1 MENIDFVKAKPRKK
15 ITAGRVISDAVL
27 ILYSIFLFAP
37 MLCIL
42 VTSFIPSDELI
53 RADGYLWGTAHP
65 TFDAYIKLFTE
76 DIYMPING
84 IPSILLG
91 FLNTLWMTLIPLLI
105 GLLISGF
112 SAYSFSK
119 LRFPGREKLFEISII
134 ISMIPLGAF
143 GLISY
148 VFYSNLGWINELGFL
163 PIIIPGMFGSISMV
177 FFLRM
182 YIDGIPDGL
191 IEAAKIDGVG
201 TFGIFFRII
210 WPLAKPAFI
219 AQFIFGFVG
228 GYNSY
233 MAPMLYLNNNPS
245 FITLQ
250 LVLSQV
256 TTLFPN
262 QGSQNIYAASAIVG
276 MLPLIIIYA
285 FTQKYFLEGLMTGGV
300 KE

>member
-1 MENIDFVKAKPRKK
+1 MENSLLTQTKPKKKVKVGK
-15 ITAGRVISDAVL
+15 IISYAVL
-27 ILYSIFLFAP
+27 ILYSVFLFAP

-53 RADGYLWGTAHP
+53 SAEGYLWGTAHP
-65 TFDAYIKLFTE
+65 TFDAYVKLFTE
-76 DIYMPING
+76 DIYKPLNG
-84 IPSILLG
+84 ISSILLG
-91 FLNTLWMTLIPLLI
+91 FLNTLWMTLIPLLV
-105 GLLISGF
+105 GLLVSGL

-119 LRFPGREKLFEISII
+119 LRFPGKEKLFEISII

-143 GLISY
+143 GLVSY
-148 VFYSNLGWINELGFL
+148 VFYSNLGWINNLGFL
-163 PIIIPGMFGSISMV
+163 PILIPGMFGSIGMV

-182 YIDGIPDGL
+182 YMDSIPDGL
-191 IEAAKIDGVG
+191 IEAAKIDGMG
-201 TFGIFFRII
+201 TFGIFFHII
-210 WPLAKPAFI
+210 LPLSKPAFI

-233 MAPMLYLNNNPS
+233 MAPMLYLNNNPK
-245 FITLQ
+245 FLTLQ

-256 TTLFPN
+256 TALFPDA
-262 QGSQNIYAASAIVG
+262 GSQNVYAASAIVG